1 MTGSYDQKQN
11 KGKVILVIPAYN
23 EADNLPKV
31 VADIKNQ
38 KFPMD
43 YIIVSDGSTDDTVEL
58 CKREHYNFISLPAN
72 LGLAGCFQTGM
83 KYAFRQGY
91 SYAVQFDGDGQHRA
105 EDIENLYKKMREGDY
120 DIVQGSRFLERAK
133 GTSMREIGS
142 RLISIAIKFTT
153 GRIITDPTC
162 GLRMYSWRVI
172 DDFANKMNFGPEPD
186 TISYLIKN
194 GARVTETQVTIED
207 RLSGE
212 SYLRPLN
219 AMVYMARMLISILVI
234 QSSRVGKS

>member
-1 MTGSYDQKQN
+1 MTGQDNQKPN
-11 KGKVILVIPAYN
+11 EGRVILVIPAYN
-23 EADNLPKV
+23 EAGNLPKV
-31 VADIKNQ
+31 VADIKSQ
-38 KFPMD
+38 EFPMD

-58 CKREHYNFISLPAN
+58 CEREHYNYISLPVN

-83 KYAFRQGY
+83 KYACRMGY

-105 EDIENLYKKMREGDY
+105 EDIEGLYKKMHEGDY

-133 GTSMREIGS
+133 GASMREIGS
-142 RLISIAIKFTT
+142 RLISLAIRFTT
-153 GRIITDPTC
+153 GRVITDPTC

-172 DDFANKMNFGPEPD
+172 DNFANRMNYGPEPD
-186 TISYLIKN
+186 TVSYLIKN
-194 GARVTETQVTIED
+194 GARVAETPVTIDD

-219 AMVYMARMLISILVI
+219 AIRYMARMLISILVI
-234 QSSRVGKS
+234 QGSRVEKS